1 MIKEHNKETG
11 HTFTVGHNK
20 MSDWSEEE
28 YEAILTFKEKEIQSE
43 HIANESP
50 ILSYSPI
57 DWRIQPNSNGD
68 NCMWA
73 ILDQGQC
80 GACWAFSTQASM
92 GANTCIMMDGYLQNF
107 SV

>member
-1 MIKEHNKETG
+1 
-11 HTFTVGHNK
+11 

-57 DWRIQPNSNGD
+57 DWRI
-68 NCMWA
+68 
-73 ILDQGQC
+73 
-80 GACWAFSTQASM
+80 
-92 GANTCIMMDGYLQNF
+92 
-107 SV
+107 